1 MDVIE
6 YVRDGVNLYGQNIAV
21 IEREDRKK
29 INDLILE
36 MDDAIKR
43 RDVETL
49 QRIIP
54 QFRNMQN
61 AFKPGGPNITDV
73 ISKYNKPS
81 REPEV
86 INKVI

>member
-1 MDVIE
+1 MDVVE

-43 RDVETL
+43 KDVETL
-49 QRIIP
+49 QRI
-54 QFRNMQN
+54 MQN